1 MRPRKNPENN
11 IVTADKTALDV
22 VAKVGDFENEKT
34 AVNSNITGDCV
45 YIACH
50 LEGGVKFDGVPDGN
64 GGTKTVTF
72 PGINDDL
79 RGKRT
84 GILLSA
90 GKSIAV
96 KIPRTEWEW
105 IKSHYGD
112 SGLFKWNNGVPP
124 CLLECQTLDEF
135 NNREEVKHQVSGF
148 EPSDGNINGEVQ
160 GIS

>member
-1 MRPRKNPENN
+1 MRPRKNPENS

-22 VAKVGDFENEKT
+22 VAKVGDFET

>member
-1 MRPRKNPENN
+1 MRPRKNPENS
-11 IVTADKTALDV
+11 IVTADKTTLDV

-96 KIPRTEWEW
+96 KILRTEWEW

>member
-1 MRPRKNPENN
+1 MRPRKNPENS

-112 SGLFKWNNGVPP
+112 SGLFKWNNTAARTHAAP
-124 CLLECQTLDEF
+124 LAL
-135 NNREEVKHQVSGF
+135 QVR
-148 EPSDGNINGEVQ
+148 PHARQ
-160 GIS
+160 AR